1 MFKAMF
7 MTHVLIALCL
17 STSAPLYA
25 AGGKV
30 QEQNPILG
38 DGCVFSVP
46 NGLLDLEEC
55 DKVTLPDNSLPEMFV
70 CDTVVVCSETSDNP
84 GKGNQ

>member
-1 MFKAMF
+1 MFKAVF

-17 STSAPLYA
+17 STSAPHA

-38 DGCVFSVP
+38 DGCIFSVP
-46 NGLLDLEEC
+46 NGLIDLNEC
-55 DKVTLPDNSLPEMFV
+55 DEITLPESSFPEMFV

-84 GKGNQ
+84 GKGNH